1 MNKLKDFQNL
11 EKLFDFFDVA
21 IQNNNSCEIKNCFKL
36 IELSE
41 NSFLKSYHE
50 IKKEGVYYTNKQ
62 ISNFIFSEAL
72 ILFLNKKL
80 GENILIKIEDIFKL
94 NSLLK
99 NQIYEILINTTICDP
114 SCGSGVFLLSAIDLV
129 YNLLKKINPQL
140 DSHIKTQILKNIYGF
155 DINEYAI
162 KLCLLKLFAWF
173 YNKSNFNFSHTISIL
188 KSNLKVKNSLKTPI
202 LQNFDIIIGNPPYG
216 NILTK
221 FDKEL
226 LKKEEIY
233 YNEIYCSFL
242 LKALLWS
249 KGVIGFL
256 VPKSFL
262 LRQGY
267 TKFRNKLLS
276 YANILKIFDIGPNLF
291 KNATNEVQIVLF
303 ENKDHKIKNLR
314 IYNYPK
320 REIISYK
327 NQNFDSLRMCFNSN
341 CPLCA
346 KSKKIFVYTFNKS
359 CPYCGFNTTKLN
371 RIRIKTTSQIYRLIN
386 KIEKCGNLNYLNIKD
401 FPKMIRGEEDKGLKH
416 VKKIVNKDTNGTCFF
431 IGAKDDFSYYYIKK
445 NKSFNIEEIDAK
457 ILKGENY
464 EFYTSP
470 KLLIKHNNI
479 IPEALYTEDNVC
491 FTSSIY
497 SLLHDDIDELKCLCA
512 YLNGVLIQFYCI
524 YGINN
529 QKGTTIN
536 LNQYMIRHLPIKRPD
551 EDIKTEIIKRVDE
564 IIKYLEINEGIAN
577 ENVYQL
583 YREIDDMIFTL
594 YGITKDSRDII
605 VLNTKNQIN
614 HFKNIYS
621 RYQIN

>member
-1 MNKLKDFQNL
+1 MNELKDFQNL
-11 EKLFDFFDVA
+11 EKYFNFFDVA
-21 IQNNNSCEIKNCFKL
+21 IKNNNSCEIKNCFKL
-36 IELSE
+36 IESTE

-80 GENILIKIEDIFKL
+80 GENKLIKIEDIFNL
-94 NSLLK
+94 NSLIK
-99 NQIYEILINTTICDP
+99 NQIYEILLNTTICDP

-129 YNLLKKINPQL
+129 YNLIKKINPQL
-140 DSHIKTQILKNIYGF
+140 DHSHIKTQILKNIYGF

-173 YNKSNFNFSHTISIL
+173 YNESNFDFSHTISIL

-221 FDKEL
+221 FDKDL

-242 LKALLWS
+242 LKALIWS
-249 KGVIGFL
+249 NGIIGFL

-267 TKFRNKLLS
+267 TKFRSKLLS

-314 IYNYPK
+314 IFNYPN
-320 REIISYK
+320 REIITYK

-346 KSKKIFVYTFNKS
+346 KSKKIYVYTFNKS
-359 CPYCGFNTTKLN
+359 CPYCGSNTTKLN
-371 RIRIKTTSQIYRLIN
+371 RIRIKPTNQIYRLIN
-386 KIEKCGNLNYLNIKD
+386 KIEKFGNLNYLNVKD

-431 IGAKDDFSYYYIKK
+431 IGAKDDFKYYYIKK

-464 EFYTSP
+464 EYYTSP

-479 IPEALYTEDNVC
+479 IPEAIYTEDNVC

-497 SLLHDDIDELKCLCA
+497 SLLHDEIDELKCLCA
-512 YLNGVLIQFYCI
+512 YLNAVLIQFYCI

-536 LNQYMIRHLPIKRPD
+536 LNQYMIRHLPIVKLN
-551 EDIKTEIIKRVDE
+551 EEAKIEIVESVEK
-564 IIKYLEINEGIAN
+564 IIKYLETNGGVAN
-577 ENVYQL
+577 ESVYQL
-583 YREIDDMIFTL
+583 YRKIDDIIFSLYEIKNDEREMI
-594 YGITKDSRDII
+594 ISDII
-605 VLNTKNQIN
+605 NRIDFYNR
-614 HFKNIYS
+614 IYE
-621 RYQIN
+621 RF